1 VEEWYPPYPTVL
13 KYHNT
18 VATRFFT
25 VMINTH
31 KPKCTYGGAPD
42 VVIIVIF
49 VLIIIILLVSDDKA
63 TVQWDVTG
71 LQDAST
77 LANDN

>member
-1 VEEWYPPYPTVL
+1 
-13 KYHNT
+13 
-18 VATRFFT
+18 
-25 VMINTH
+25 MINTH